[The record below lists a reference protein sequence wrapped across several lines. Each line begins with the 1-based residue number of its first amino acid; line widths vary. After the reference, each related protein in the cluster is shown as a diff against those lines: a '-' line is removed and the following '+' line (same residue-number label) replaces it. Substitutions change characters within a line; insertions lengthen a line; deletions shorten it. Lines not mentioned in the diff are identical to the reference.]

1 MTAGSFLR
9 LWSALRH
16 SLFPWERVR
25 VRAYPARLALA
36 LTLCL
41 IMALA
46 AACGSEI
53 TAEPRELLL
62 APEDFQGANV
72 SVTSLSEEQ
81 SLDGPSAQ
89 VELQGPGF
97 RVVQSLVLFENR
109 EVALS
114 ALDGIR
120 ADLVSRGETG
130 PGQPEASGVFEH
142 QLGNEDAASL
152 FFIENNGLVRLTV
165 TGPDREAKLSE
176 LAAVARGKL
185 SGG

>member
-1 MTAGSFLR
+1 MI
-9 LWSALRH
+9 H
-16 SLFPWERVR
+16 SVKAVLS
-25 VRAYPARLALA
+25 
-36 LTLCL
+36 LCL
-41 IMALA
+41 PFLA
-46 AACGSEI
+46 IILLAGCDSAI
-53 TAEPRELLL
+53 TAEPRDLLL
-62 APEDFQGANV
+62 TPEDMRSPGFSIV
-72 SVTSLSEEQ
+72 SLNEEQ

-97 RVVQSLVLFENR
+97 RVVQSLVIFENR

-142 QLGNEDAASL
+142 KLGNEDAASL

-165 TGPDREAKLSE
+165 TGPDRKARLSE
-176 LAAVARGKL
+176 LADVARDKL
-185 SGG
+185 NGS

>member
-1 MTAGSFLR
+1 MTAGSSLR
-9 LWSALRH
+9 LCSALRH
-16 SLFPWERVR
+16 SLSQGEGLR
-25 VRAYPARLALA
+25 VRAYPAWFALA
-36 LTLCL
+36 PTLCL
-41 IMALA
+41 IMALL

-72 SVTSLSEEQ
+72 SVISLGEEQ
-81 SLDGPSAQ
+81 SLDGSSAQ
-89 VELQGPGF
+89 VELQGTGF
-97 RVVQSLVLFENR
+97 RVVQSLVLFESR
-109 EVALS
+109 EEALS

-130 PGQPEASGVFEH
+130 PGQPEASGIFKH
-142 QLGNEDAASL
+142 KLGNEDAASL
-152 FFIENNGLVRLTV
+152 FFIKNNGLVRLTV

-176 LAAVARGKL
+176 LAAVAMDKL

>member
-1 MTAGSFLR
+1 MIHSVKA
-9 LWSALRH
+9 
-16 SLFPWERVR
+16 SLF
-25 VRAYPARLALA
+25 LALS
-36 LTLCL
+36 
-41 IMALA
+41 ILA
-46 AACGSEI
+46 IVLLAGCDSAIS
-53 TAEPRELLL
+53 AEPRDLLL
-62 APEDFQGANV
+62 TPDDVRSPGFSVV
-72 SVTSLSEEQ
+72 SLTEEQ

-97 RVVQSLVLFENR
+97 RVVQSTILFEDR
-109 EVALS
+109 EAALS

-142 QLGNEDAASL
+142 KFGNEDAASL

-165 TGPDREAKLSE
+165 TGSDREARLAE
-176 LAAVARGKL
+176 LADVARDKL